1 MGVPRGRAP
10 FGRSP
15 DRSGREGEAGSPD
28 KIGTT
33 VGRGKAKLFPLQVY
47 FDSNFLDIQI
57 LKMKSW
63 MKRSIKP
70 MLAQLARPFDSSN
83 HIFELKWDGVRCIAF
98 LSAPNRDGTR
108 LQNRNL
114 RDITRSYP
122 ELNDLHLNLRGGEA
136 ILDGEIVFLREGKPD
151 FQKLLER
158 EQLQDDVRIDILSK
172 IIPVTYIAF
181 DILYFDGSPLFKL
194 PLIERRKIL
203 IEAIKESKKLILSR
217 FVWERGIDFFE
228 QASGQG
234 FEGIVAKESNS
245 PYIEGKRTNFWLK
258 IKRILTQDCVICG
271 YTLGRGCRE
280 EVFGSLI
287 LGLYHKGEL
296 IHVGQVGT
304 GLTEEKLKG
313 LLPQLEALKINEHPF
328 SCEPEIDRPAQ
339 FIRPSL
345 VCEVE
350 FRGWTKDGKLRNPGF
365 KRLRPDKPAGECR
378 KSRRI

>member
-1 MGVPRGRAP
+1 
-10 FGRSP
+10 
-15 DRSGREGEAGSPD
+15 
-28 KIGTT
+28 
-33 VGRGKAKLFPLQVY
+33 
-47 FDSNFLDIQI
+47 
-57 LKMKSW
+57 

-98 LSAPNRDGTR
+98 LTAPRDGVTGGTG
-108 LQNRNL
+108 LQNRKL

-122 ELNDLHLNLRGGEA
+122 ELNDLHLALRGGEA
-136 ILDGEIVFLREGKPD
+136 ILDGEIVFLRDGKPN

-158 EQLQDDVRIDILSK
+158 EQLQDDARIDILSK
-172 IIPVTYIAF
+172 LTPVTYIAF

-203 IEAIKESKKLILSR
+203 SEAVGESLPAGRHGKKLILSR
-217 FVWERGIDFFE
+217 FIWERGIDFFE
-228 QASGQG
+228 QASVQG

-245 PYIEGKRTNFWLK
+245 PYIEGKRTNLWLK

-271 YTLGRGCRE
+271 YTLGRGRRE

-287 LGLYHKGEL
+287 LGVYHGGEL

-304 GLTEEKLKG
+304 GLAEEKLKG
-313 LLPQLEALKINEHPF
+313 LLSQLEALRTGEHSF
-328 SCEPEIDRPAQ
+328 SYKLEIDRPAQ

-350 FRGWTKDGKLRNPGF
+350 FRGWTKDGKLRNPSF
-365 KRLRPDKPAGECR
+365 KRLRPDKPAEECR
-378 KSRRI
+378 KSGGYEGEQVHKI